1 MKAHLAPRMISLT
14 LLAAVT
20 TACTT
25 TTGVATDATATGDG
39 SALAKEGHADLG
51 KGQLIGTGVGA
62 AAGAVYDVRKRDSR

>member
-1 MKAHLAPRMISLT
+1 MTAHLVPGIISLT

-20 TACTT
+20 AACTT
-25 TTGVATDATATGDG
+25 TSNTATAATATGDG
-39 SALAKEGHADLG
+39 AALAKDGHADLG